1 MKKKLIAEIDC
12 ANCAAKMEAEIQEI
26 PGVLNASVN
35 FLLQKITIEADEKCF
50 DEILQKA
57 IATCK
62 KVEPDCQIF
71 A

>member
-1 MKKKLIAEIDC
+1 MKKKLIAQI
-12 ANCAAKMEAEIQEI
+12 ALQKWKRKFKKIL
-26 PGVLNASVN
+26 GVLNASVN

>member
-1 MKKKLIAEIDC
+1 MKKKLIAQI
-12 ANCAAKMEAEIQEI
+12 ALQKMEAEIQKI